1 MPDAE
6 PLYDWLAH
14 VADVLGV
21 DRALVEETTPPVLG
35 MVRDV
40 AHGVVRPAGPM
51 TAFLVGVAAG
61 SAGGGGAEE
70 TAARVRAALAEV
82 ERELRAREATQ
93 G

>member
-61 SAGGGGAEE
+61 SAGGGAAE
-70 TAARVRAALAEV
+70 TAARVRTALAEV